1 MPSHT
6 EKRKHP
12 RIAKSFFVS
21 IKKYGGAKTLKLAYT
36 GIITNLSE
44 GGMFLEMKDDSLA
57 IGSKVNL
64 SVCFDKDIVK
74 ISSQVL
80 RLENLKKGR
89 TGVGLKF
96 IDLPDTG
103 RKSIQRLQ

>member
-1 MPSHT
+1 MPSHI
-6 EKRKHP
+6 EKRKHT

-44 GGMFLEMKDDSLA
+44 GGMFIEMKDDSLA
-57 IGSKVNL
+57 VGSKVNL

-74 ISSQVL
+74 IPSLIL
-80 RLENLKKGR
+80 RLENLRKGR
-89 TGVGLKF
+89 TCVGLKF
-96 IDLPDTG
+96 LNLPETG
-103 RKSIQRLQ
+103 RQSIQRLQ